1 MLVALMQMESADDGW
16 LSTLGGMD
24 GRTSVFSSLKKLQF
38 VWVIQDFMS
47 KMKSGVAAMI
57 CWRSDI

>member
-16 LSTLGGMD
+16 LSPLGGMD